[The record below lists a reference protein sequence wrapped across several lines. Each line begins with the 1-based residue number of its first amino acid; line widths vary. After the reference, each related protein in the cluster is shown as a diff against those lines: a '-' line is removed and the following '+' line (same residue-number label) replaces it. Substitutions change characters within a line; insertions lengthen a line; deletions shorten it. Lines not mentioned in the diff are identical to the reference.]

1 MISTISYLTT
11 VKLGYGALAVL
22 QDELTR
28 LGIRKPLVVTD
39 RGIMASGLLDT
50 LKAALARGGAG
61 VPVFDGTP
69 ANPTETAC
77 EAAAQMFNA
86 QGCDGIIGFGG
97 GSSMDLAKG
106 AALLATHPVPLGQ
119 YAASNRGGDRIEP
132 SVAPVVAIPT
142 TAGTG
147 SEVGRGAVIIMK
159 DGRKLGVVSP
169 HLFPKLA
176 VCDPEL
182 TFGLPRGLTAATG
195 LDALAH
201 CVETFCSPL
210 INPPAEAIALDGIER
225 IVEYLPRAVA
235 NGQDREARWQMMAA
249 AMEGAMAFQ
258 KGLGAVHSLSHALGA
273 LPGRSL
279 HHGTLN
285 AVLMPAV
292 MRANADAIGHRKM
305 ARLRRALNLAENAD
319 VPAHFAALNRT
330 LEIPKGLS
338 AMGVTPGDFDI
349 VARQAMTDHC
359 HATNPRAL
367 EVPDYIAILK
377 EAF

>member
-11 VKLGYGALAVL
+11 VKLGFGALTAL
-22 QDELTR
+22 PGELTR
-28 LGIRKPLVVTD
+28 LGIRKPLIVTD
-39 RGIMASGLLDT
+39 RGVAASGLLEK
-50 LKAALARGGAG
+50 LKAALPRGGAG

-69 ANPTETAC
+69 ANPTEVAC
-77 EAAAQMFNA
+77 EEAAALFNKE
-86 QGCDGIIGFGG
+86 GCDGIIGLGG

-106 AALLATHPVPLGQ
+106 AALLATHPTPLGQ
-119 YAASNRGGDRIEP
+119 YAASNKGGDRIEP
-132 SVAPVVAIPT
+132 SVAPVIAVPT

-169 HLFPKLA
+169 HLFPKSA
-176 VCDPEL
+176 ICDPEL

-225 IVEYLPRAVA
+225 IVEHLPRAVA
-235 NGQDREARWQMMAA
+235 DGQDREARWQMMVA

-273 LPGRSL
+273 LPGRTL

-285 AVLMPAV
+285 AILMPAV
-292 MRANADAIGHRKM
+292 MRANADAIGLKKM

-319 VPAHFAALNRT
+319 VPAHFAALNRK
-330 LEIPKGLS
+330 LEIPPGLG
-338 AMGVTPGDFDI
+338 ALGVKPDEFEG
-349 VARQAMTDHC
+349 VAKQAMLDHC

-367 EVPDYIAILK
+367 EVPEYIALLQ
-377 EAF
+377 EVH

>member
-11 VKLGYGALAVL
+11 VKLGFGALAVL
-22 QDELTR
+22 PDELKR
-28 LGIRKPLVVTD
+28 LGIRKPLIATD
-39 RGIMASGLLDT
+39 RGVVASGLLDK
-50 LKAALARGGAG
+50 LKAALPRGGSG
-61 VPVFDGTP
+61 VAVFDGTP
-69 ANPTETAC
+69 ANPTEVAC
-77 EAAAQMFNA
+77 EAAAKQYGDE
-86 QGCDGIIGFGG
+86 GCDGIIGFGG

-106 AALLATHPVPLGQ
+106 AALLATHPAPLGQ
-119 YAASNRGGDRIEP
+119 YAASNNGAGRIEP
-132 SVAPVVAIPT
+132 SVAPVIAIPT

-169 HLFPKLA
+169 YLFPRSA
-176 VCDPEL
+176 ICDPEL

-225 IVEYLPRAVA
+225 IVEYLPRAVTD
-235 NGQDREARWQMMAA
+235 GQDREARWNMMAA

-292 MRANADAIGHRKM
+292 MRANAEAIGRKKM
-305 ARLRRALNLAENAD
+305 ARLRRALSLAENAD
-319 VPAHFAALNRT
+319 VPAHFAALNRV
-330 LEIPKGLS
+330 LEIPKGLG
-338 AMGVTPGDFDI
+338 AMGVTPDDFDI
-349 VARQAMTDHC
+349 VARQAMLDHC

-367 EVPDYIAILK
+367 EVPEYVAILK

>member
-11 VKLGYGALAVL
+11 VKLGFGALSVL
-22 QDELTR
+22 PDELAR
-28 LGIRKPLVVTD
+28 LGIRKPLIVTD
-39 RGIMASGLLDT
+39 RGVVASGLLDR
-50 LKAALARGGAG
+50 LKAALPRGGAG
-61 VPVFDGTP
+61 VPTFDGTP
-69 ANPTETAC
+69 ANPTEAAC
-77 EAAAQMFNA
+77 EAAAKQFNA
-86 QGCDGIIGFGG
+86 EGCDGIVALGG

-106 AALLATHPVPLGQ
+106 AALLATHPAPLGQ
-119 YAASNRGGDRIEP
+119 YAASNKGGDRIEP

-169 HLFPKLA
+169 HLFPKSA
-176 VCDPEL
+176 ICDPEL
-182 TFGLPRGLTAATG
+182 TLGLPRGLTAATG

-201 CVETFCSPL
+201 CVETYCSPL

-225 IVEYLPRAVA
+225 IMEHLPRAVA
-235 NGQDREARWQMMAA
+235 DGLDREARWNMMTA

-292 MRANADAIGHRKM
+292 MRANTDAIGPKKM
-305 ARLRRALNLAENAD
+305 ARLRRALGLADNAD
-319 VPAHFAALNRT
+319 VPAYFAALNRK
-330 LEIPKGLS
+330 LEIPTGLG
-338 AMGVTPGDFDI
+338 AMGVTEGDFDI
-349 VARQAMTDHC
+349 VASQAMLDHC

-367 EVPDYIAILK
+367 EIPEYVAILK

>member
-22 QDELTR
+22 PDELKR

-39 RGIMASGLLDT
+39 RGLVASGLLEK
-50 LKAALARGGAG
+50 LRAALARGQAEA
-61 VPVFDGTP
+61 PVFDGTP
-69 ANPTETAC
+69 ANPTEVAC
-77 EAAAQMFNA
+77 EAAAQIFHTE
-86 QGCDGIIGFGG
+86 GCDGIIGFGG

-106 AALLATHPVPLGQ
+106 AALLATHPAPLGQ
-119 YAASNRGGDRIEP
+119 YAASNKGGDRIEP

-147 SEVGRGAVIIMK
+147 SEVGRGAVIIMR

-169 HLFPKLA
+169 HLFPKVA
-176 VCDPEL
+176 ICDPEL
-182 TFGLPRGLTAATG
+182 TLDLPRALTAATG

-225 IVEYLPRAVA
+225 IVEHLPRVVA
-235 NGQDREARWQMMAA
+235 DGHDREARWQMMAA

-285 AVLMPAV
+285 AILMPAV
-292 MRANADAIGHRKM
+292 MRANTDAIGHKKI
-305 ARLRRALNLAENAD
+305 ARLRRALGIAENAD
-319 VPAHFAALNRT
+319 VPAYFAALNRT
-330 LEIPKGLS
+330 LEIPASLGAL
-338 AMGVTPGDFDI
+338 GVKPADFDT
-349 VARQAMTDHC
+349 VASQAMTDHC

-367 EVPDYIAILK
+367 GIPEYIAILQ
-377 EAF
+377 EAY